1 VRHIFQITKL
11 QGLIQDTKE
20 TSTAP
25 QKYSAMNLVWKID
38 SKKIDSKKIDSKKIN
53 F

>member
-11 QGLIQDTKE
+11 QGLIQDTE
-20 TSTAP
+20 GTSTAP
-25 QKYSAMNLVWKID
+25 QKYSAMNLVWKII
-38 SKKIDSKKIDSKKIN
+38 SKKIGSKKIN